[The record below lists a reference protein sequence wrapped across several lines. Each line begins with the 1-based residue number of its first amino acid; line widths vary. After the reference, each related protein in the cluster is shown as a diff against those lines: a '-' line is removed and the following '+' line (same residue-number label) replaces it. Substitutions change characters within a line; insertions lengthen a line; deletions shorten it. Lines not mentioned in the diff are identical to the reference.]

1 MDFDSPDADVEKE
14 FPGLFA
20 ESAANRKKDDD
31 ECKCFVQVTIFG
43 IFIAMSNKWKI
54 KKNLFLIHIV
64 SDADHEKVSKK
75 ELLLLGR
82 RKEKKDKKDRG
93 YATLDGESSPEE
105 DGETK

>member
-1 MDFDSPDADVEKE
+1 MDFDSPDPDVEKE

-20 ESAANRKKDDD
+20 SESSANRKKDEDD
-31 ECKCFVQVTIFG
+31 CKF
-43 IFIAMSNKWKI
+43 
-54 KKNLFLIHIV
+54 NLLSIWFRVSRWIINLEFCDIIV
-64 SDADHEKVSKK
+64 VSEGEHEKVSKK

-105 DGETK
+105 DFDTK

>member
-1 MDFDSPDADVEKE
+1 MDFDSPDPEVEKE

-20 ESAANRKKDDD
+20 SESTRKKDDD
-31 ECKCFVQVTIFG
+31 DCKFKVFSEVHVIPEWADCLILFVI
-43 IFIAMSNKWKI
+43 S
-54 KKNLFLIHIV
+54 V
-64 SDADHEKVSKK
+64 SDGDHEKASKK

-105 DGETK
+105 DFETK